1 MSALATF
8 LRILAPICIL
18 VGALHLVLG
27 LHADVLLGARIPAD
41 VIADP
46 TLDSQNRFYGT
57 SFTIYGTLLWLCA
70 SDLAKYAP
78 VLRRLLAVFFA
89 GGLARLVS
97 MAVRGAPT
105 SLVLALMAMELV
117 VPLVTLGW
125 LSRATAAATEPSSA

>member
-8 LRILAPICIL
+8 LRILAPFCIL

-27 LHADVLLGARIPAD
+27 LHADVLLGAKIPVD

-57 SFTIYGTLLWLCA
+57 AFTIYGALLWFCA
-70 SDLAKYAP
+70 SDLGKYAP

-89 GGLARLVS
+89 GGLARIVS
-97 MAVRGAPT
+97 VAVRGAPT
-105 SLVLALMAMELV
+105 PTVLGLMAIELL
-117 VPLVTLGW
+117 VPLAIFAW
-125 LSRATAAATEPSSA
+125 LSRATAARATTS